1 MIPRFSRLG
10 YRLLPLLYA
19 WPTAVGAERTS
30 RVPSRHATRHPSP
43 TQATPFWCEKG
54 KPKKYHGIENYIFV
68 GGDFDI
74 FMTWVVHFDTCST
87 LDFHNLHL
95 AKCSPTFHP
104 RHAAWWHPT
113 LHLQH
118 LKKKL
123 VPPSSIK
130 KVIQTSVRCFFWLW
144 SGDPDAS

>member
-1 MIPRFSRLG
+1 MPPGIHRPRKQHLF
-10 YRLLPLLYA
+10 
-19 WPTAVGAERTS
+19 
-30 RVPSRHATRHPSP
+30 
-43 TQATPFWCEKG
+43 
-54 KPKKYHGIENYIFV
+54 GIANYIFV

-118 LKKKL
+118 LKKKTGSPVFHQKGHPNIREMFLLTL
-123 VPPSSIK
+123 V
-130 KVIQTSVRCFFWLW
+130 
-144 SGDPDAS
+144 